1 MPRVRVRIHP
11 TGHLEVQVEGL
22 ADDRCHALV
31 AEVDRV
37 RVDGDDRP
45 IGRDSIP
52 FGTVHPQRGSLPIRA
67 DARSIRRAEGL
78 VSTVAPP
85 GAGGSGR
92 RCTITP
98 TRAAASSVRALRAS
112 VVEWDECGQA
122 WTAHILASGTMLGP
136 FTTRAEAV
144 SAERAIL
151 ATRLD
156 AALDHHAGPP
166 SATSRSSGHF

>member
-1 MPRVRVRIHP
+1 
-11 TGHLEVQVEGL
+11 
-22 ADDRCHALV
+22 
-31 AEVDRV
+31 
-37 RVDGDDRP
+37 
-45 IGRDSIP
+45 
-52 FGTVHPQRGSLPIRA
+52 
-67 DARSIRRAEGL
+67 L

-85 GAGGSGR
+85 GAGGRGR

-156 AALDHHAGPP
+156 AALDHHAGPLAP
-166 SATSRSSGHF
+166 PRAHPVTSDQGGESEATHLEPGGASLRGL